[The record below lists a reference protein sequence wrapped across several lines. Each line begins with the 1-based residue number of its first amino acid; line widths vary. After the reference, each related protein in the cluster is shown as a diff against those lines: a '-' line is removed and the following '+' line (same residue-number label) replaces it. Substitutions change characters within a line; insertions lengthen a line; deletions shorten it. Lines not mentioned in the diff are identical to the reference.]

1 MQVERHFHPGNPEIV
16 RLCKLAK
23 ELYNRCNYLMRKS
36 WFSQQHLK
44 IKQLPDINVLV
55 RETQSLDC
63 FKEFRNTK
71 MAKQIVRLVLSDWS
85 NYRKS
90 LVAYGRDS
98 SKFIKCPK
106 PPGYKEKMGQLVF
119 YNETIRG
126 GQTGRKLS
134 QLTATNDCFS
144 IPCDKNYKQV
154 VITPKAFGFV
164 IEVRYEPEEKPTEK
178 LKSPGPKLDR
188 KKVCTIDL
196 GVNVLAAITLDQIR
210 PILVNGRIVKG
221 INQWYN
227 KRQCPSRLKKR
238 YFRLENYFH
247 HVSKFIID
255 LCLENGAGRIIIGK
269 NDGWKQGVKMRKKEK
284 QAFLSIPFDSL
295 LGKIKY
301 KAAMAGIEVTFTEEA
316 YTSQASFY
324 GRDPLPLFDEDP
336 PKFSGTRKHRGLY
349 VTDDGFAVNADVN
362 GSLNIGRKVIPEF
375 LGIGDRSVAATPVT
389 VNPLKVG
396 R

>member
-164 IEVRYEPEEKPTEK
+164 IEVRYEPEPKEKTK
-178 LKSPGPKLDR
+178 VPGPKLDR

-210 PILVNGRIVKG
+210 PILINGRIVKG
-221 INQWYN
+221 INRWYN
-227 KRQCPSRLKKR
+227 KRQCPSRLRKR

-247 HVSKFIID
+247 HVSKFIVD
-255 LCLENGAGRIIIGK
+255 LCLENGSGRIIIGK

-284 QAFLSIPFDSL
+284 QAFQSIPFDSL

-336 PKFSGTRKHRGLY
+336 PKFSGTRKFRGLY

-362 GSLNIGRKVIPEF
+362 ASMNIGRKVIPEF
-375 LGIGDRSVAATPVT
+375 SGIGDRSVAATPVT